1 MFRIKLLSIGLIL
14 LLFSLNLFAQDIA
27 TGMKLMRNE
36 KINEAKK
43 CFTSLLGSKSKAEA
57 CFYLGEIYLDAG
69 NTDSAKIYYEMGIAS
84 NPDFPLNYAGLVKL
98 YFLIKN
104 DSEAEKNYQLAIDI
118 GEDDPATYVHL
129 SEAYSFFYKD
139 FNFDKALKI
148 TDDALKI
155 NPNFVDAY
163 ISRGNIFL
171 KKGDGTDAISNYQE
185 AIDLA
190 STNPEPIV
198 LKAKVYIMIM
208 NYKEATVLLNEAMK
222 IDPSYSPLYR
232 ELAELNATLK
242 NYSKASEYYSQYI
255 ESSEITLEKQKRF
268 ASILYINKEYD
279 KAINILNDVNSKE
292 PNNASTIRILAYS
305 YLRKGAI
312 DSSKSYFE
320 MLFQLPSVEYLATD
334 YENYADLLSQTGND
348 SLAVQ
353 YLLKIPKTDSTRQD
367 VYGKVAVICF
377 KKKNWDCVISAL
389 TSKNQITAQEYFDLG
404 KAYYFVGD
412 YTNADSSFSI
422 LTSKVPDLAIAY
434 FWKAR
439 VKTNFDPESDAG
451 LARPYYEQFLQLSN
465 EDTIKF
471 KKELIEAYSYLGY
484 YYYLKNDNAN
494 SKLYWQKVLAI
505 DPKNNQAIEAVKN
518 L

>member
-1 MFRIKLLSIGLIL
+1 MYRKKLLIICFIL
-14 LLFSLNLFAQDIA
+14 FLLPLNLMAQEISNCA
-27 TGMKLMRNE
+27 KLYKNE
-36 KINEAKK
+36 KISEAKK
-43 CFTSLLGSKSKAEA
+43 CFTSLLNSKIKAEA
-57 CFYLGEIYLDAG
+57 CYYLGEIYLEEVNID
-69 NTDSAKIYYEMGIAS
+69 TAKMYFEMGVTM
-84 NPDFPLNYAGLVKL
+84 NPDYPLNYAGLVKL
-98 YFLIKN
+98 DFLTKR
-104 DSEAEKNYQLAIDI
+104 DADAEKNYKLAIDI
-118 GEDDPATYVHL
+118 GEDDPATFVEL
-129 SEAYSFFYKD
+129 SEAYSFFDKD
-139 FNFDKALKI
+139 FDFDKALNL
-148 TDDALKI
+148 TDEALKL
-155 NPNFVDAY
+155 NPNFVEAY
-163 ISRGNIFL
+163 ISRGNIYL
-171 KKGDGTDAISNYQE
+171 KKGNGTEAIKNFQK

-190 STNPEPIV
+190 PTNPEPMV
-198 LKAKVYIMIM
+198 LKAKVYILIT
-208 NYKEATVLLNEAMK
+208 NYNESTTLLNEAIK
-222 IDPSYSPLYR
+222 VDPSYSPVYR
-232 ELAELNATLK
+232 EFAELNATLK
-242 NYSKASEYYSQYI
+242 NYSKAAEYYSQYI
-255 ESSEITLEKQKRF
+255 KASEITLEKQKRF

-279 KAINILNDVNSKE
+279 RSINILTDVNSKE

-334 YENYADLLSQTGND
+334 YENYADLLNQTGND

-451 LARPYYEQFLQLSN
+451 LAKPYYEQFLQLSN

-505 DPKNNQAIEAVKN
+505 DPKNIQAIEAVKN